1 MTDYEDQSHDLI
13 AHVRASIDAFDGSRL
28 SIGRLST
35 DLRSQ
40 LAALESVADSRWV
53 EELRAMRNQIE
64 VVNAFLIESGRSSLN
79 EDERREVEDILGVLR
94 AALVAY

>member
-1 MTDYEDQSHDLI
+1 
-13 AHVRASIDAFDGSRL
+13 
-28 SIGRLST
+28 
-35 DLRSQ
+35 
-40 LAALESVADSRWV
+40 
-53 EELRAMRNQIE
+53 MRNQIE